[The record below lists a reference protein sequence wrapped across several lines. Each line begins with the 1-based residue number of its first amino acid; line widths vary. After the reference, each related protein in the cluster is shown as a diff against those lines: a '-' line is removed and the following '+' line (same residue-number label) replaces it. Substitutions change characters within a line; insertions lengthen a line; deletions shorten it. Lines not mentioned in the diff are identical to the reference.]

1 MQFFDRRPT
10 LLAVALA
17 CAVVINLWCLAHN
30 VTLGALL
37 SLCAGCLLTAEWL
50 APRSERLTA
59 AQPDCTRPHV
69 ADNTLLKAAVAAI
82 SDRAAHVHDIC
93 NAFTIDLEDYFHTE
107 VSSKSVRY
115 DQWDDLPLRIDAS
128 VMRLLDLLDKHRA
141 RATVF
146 TLGWVARKRP
156 CLIREVARRGHEIAC
171 HSYRHRPVFRLT
183 PEEFRADTELAK
195 DILENVTG
203 APVVGYRA
211 PNFSITPGTEWAWKI
226 LCELGFLYDSSVNP
240 VWHKMY
246 ANPNAPRFTYLIP
259 ETNLFEVPIAT
270 WRVCGVNLPI
280 GGGAYLRLLPLPYMR
295 AGLAFVNAFERQP
308 VTLYM
313 HPWEIDHY
321 QPHFDT
327 DWKSH
332 IRQTWGVDGMEDK
345 LVSLLRASRFS
356 TILDVHSAHLPAA
369 AAVPA
374 LPMEPQPLAR
384 AS

>member
-1 MQFFDRRPT
+1 MQFFDRRPA
-10 LLAVALA
+10 LLAIALA
-17 CAVVINLWCLAHN
+17 CAVVLNLWCLAHN
-30 VTLGALL
+30 FTPGALL
-37 SLCAGCLLTAEWL
+37 TLSAGCLLAAQWL
-50 APRSERLTA
+50 DPGRQPLSA
-59 AQPDCTRPHV
+59 AQPDRTRAPIGAPTV
-69 ADNTLLKAAVAAI
+69 FTAAAAAL
-82 SDRAAHVHDIC
+82 SDRAAQVHDIC

-107 VSSKSVRY
+107 VSSKSVSY
-115 DQWDDLPLRIDAS
+115 EQWDDLPLRIDAS
-128 VMRLLDLLDKHRA
+128 VMRLLDLLDKHQT

-156 CLIREVARRGHEIAC
+156 YLIREVARRGHEIAC
-171 HSYRHRPVFRLT
+171 HSYRHRPVFNLT
-183 PEEFRADTELAK
+183 PDEFRADTELAK

-203 APVVGYRA
+203 AAVVGYRA
-211 PNFSITPGTEWAWKI
+211 PNFSITPGTEWAWEV
-226 LCELGFLYDSSVNP
+226 LSDLGFLYDSSVNP

-246 ANPNAPRFTYLIP
+246 ANPKAPRFPYLIP
-259 ETNLFEVPIAT
+259 ETNLFEVPVAT

-295 AGLAFVNAFERQP
+295 AGLAYVNAIERRP

-321 QPHFDT
+321 QPEFAT

-356 TILDVHSAHLPAA
+356 TILDVHSQHLPSAA
-369 AAVPA
+369 AISA
-374 LPMEPQPLAR
+374 LRMEPEPLAR
-384 AS
+384 VS